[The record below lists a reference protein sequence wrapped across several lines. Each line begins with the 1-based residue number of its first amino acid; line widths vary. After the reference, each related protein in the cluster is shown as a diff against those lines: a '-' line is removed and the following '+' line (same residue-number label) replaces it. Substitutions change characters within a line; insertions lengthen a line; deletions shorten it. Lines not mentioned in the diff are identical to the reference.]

1 MNRVY
6 KNMPGDISLKALY
19 YDYSKKI
26 NRKQTKDQVEYK
38 REIFLKSCYQKVVK
52 ISSIGVKKKENGNK
66 LID

>member
-1 MNRVY
+1 
-6 KNMPGDISLKALY
+6 MPGEISLKALY